1 MSAVAATR
9 FARWAEDEE
18 VIFERFAVVCTPQ
31 FAD

>member
-9 FARWAEDEE
+9 FAGWAEDEE